1 MFCQECGKQIRPTAR
16 FCNRCGS
23 PVRQRFNAELQ
34 QAASQ
39 PLPAK
44 NESARQADERSVTPK
59 SREASGEGSMII
71 PISVDELPR
80 SKKTEQRMILE
91 PSDSSAK
98 RPEGRKVGSV
108 SADLK
113 NPGKH
118 TSSVVDS
125 PSPHNSAAQ
134 SFFTKVMP
142 ATVNRQHNRLVVVT
156 ALLLLAFV
164 ALVILFYIAAK
175 YA

>member
-23 PVRQRFNAELQ
+23 PVRQRFNAEPQ

-59 SREASGEGSMII
+59 SREASGEGSLII

-80 SKKTEQRMILE
+80 SKKTDQRTIFE

-98 RPEGRKVGSV
+98 RPKSG
-108 SADLK
+108 SADADRK

-118 TSSVVDS
+118 TSTAASS
-125 PSPHNSAAQ
+125 PPAHNPAPQ
-134 SFFTKVMP
+134 SFFTQVMP

-156 ALLLLAFV
+156 ALLLLTFA
-164 ALVILFYIAAK
+164 ALVVLFYIAAK